1 VAVETSP
8 DQPIPVRTV
17 ARHIAEW
24 VSRLGRVWVEG
35 QITELSRR
43 PGAGTVFLTLRDPVA
58 DVSLR
63 VTCARG
69 VCDGVEPPLV
79 DGQRVVV
86 WCKPDFYI
94 GRGSLALTAF
104 DIRPVG
110 VGALLARLEQLKSML
125 AAEGMFAAERK
136 KPLPFLPRSVGVIS
150 GGSSAALRDVVENTR
165 RRWPAVHL
173 EIREVAVQGMNATR
187 EVIAAVGELDRMTAV
202 DVIVIARGGG
212 SVEDLLPFSDEALCR
227 AVAACIT
234 PVVSA
239 IGHETD
245 NPLLD
250 YVADYRASTPTDAA
264 KRVVPDVVEE
274 SRTVS
279 RLAQSARRAVAH
291 RIDRE
296 QAWLD
301 AVLSRPS
308 LADPLAGIEL
318 RTAQVIALRTR
329 AHRVV
334 TACIDR
340 AGREVEHARAQVAA
354 LSPAATLER
363 GYAVVRT
370 LDGAIVRA
378 ADSVAH
384 GDRLSVR
391 VANGD
396 FDVTVATL
404 VDDANPIS
412 RRSPLS

>member
-1 VAVETSP
+1 MAVETSAE
-8 DQPIPVRTV
+8 QPIPVRTV

-24 VSRLGRVWVEG
+24 VARLGRVWVEG
-35 QITELSRR
+35 QITELSKRS
-43 PGAGTVFLTLRDPVA
+43 GAGTVFMTLRDPVA

-69 VCDGVEPPLV
+69 ICDAVDPPLN

-86 WCKPDFYI
+86 WCKPDFYL
-94 GRGSLALTAF
+94 GRGQLQLTAF
-104 DIRPVG
+104 EIRPVG

-125 AAEGMFAAERK
+125 AAEGLFAAERK

-150 GGSSAALRDVVENTR
+150 GGNSAALRDVVENTK

-173 EIREVAVQGMNATR
+173 EIREVSVQGMNATR
-187 EVIAAVGELDRMTAV
+187 DVIAAVGELDRMTAV

-227 AVAACIT
+227 AVAACFT

-245 NPLLD
+245 SPLLD
-250 YVADYRASTPTDAA
+250 YVADFRASTPTDAA

-274 SRTVS
+274 FRHIG
-279 RLAQSARRAVAH
+279 RLATAARRAVSQ

-296 QAWLD
+296 QSWLD
-301 AVLSRPS
+301 AVRSRPS
-308 LADPLAGIEL
+308 LADPTAG
-318 RTAQVIALRTR
+318 VALRATQVAALR
-329 AHRVV
+329 ARSHRVL
-334 TACIDR
+334 TACLD
-340 AGREVEHARAQVAA
+340 AAYSDVEHARARVAA

-370 LDGAIVRA
+370 PDGAIIRDAAAVAPGDALRVR
-378 ADSVAH
+378 VAH
-384 GDRLSVR
+384 GDI
-391 VANGD
+391 
-396 FDVTVATL
+396 DVTVVAAT
-404 VDDANPIS
+404 S
-412 RRSPLS
+412 SPSPSTP